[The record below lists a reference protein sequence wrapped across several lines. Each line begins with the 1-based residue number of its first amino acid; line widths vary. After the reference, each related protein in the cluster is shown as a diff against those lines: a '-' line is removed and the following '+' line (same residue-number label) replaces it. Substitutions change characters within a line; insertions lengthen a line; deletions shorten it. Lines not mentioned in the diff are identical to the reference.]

1 MNLGERGEQP
11 KTGRFVPGVEWL
23 EDRTVPA
30 GNVQVMLFDGT
41 LYVAGDDLGNQ
52 IWIAGTGT
60 GSVMIRALDDTTT
73 INGQA
78 GPISVSGIK
87 HDLYIRMFGGDDQ
100 LLVTST
106 RNKGTLNVDTGDGN
120 DILGISDAGHRS
132 ETTLATGAGDDNVI
146 LNGSVFRRYV
156 YLDTG
161 AGDDTVIASSIG
173 VADLGIFN
181 PAGSDYFENRGSTIA
196 RPATIGVTSG
206 ARPTTDATT
215 TDTTAPTPTIT
226 TTASAQTNT
235 SPIAMTVTFDED
247 VTGFDTS
254 DVTVNNGTVTSFTQQ
269 DARVYLLGVTP
280 TGQGTV
286 SVTVGANAATDAA
299 GNGNVASNTVD
310 VTYDNVAPVVAI
322 NAQTSNSASPT
333 ITGTVDDSA
342 STVQVTVN
350 GTAYTATVSGTTWS
364 VNVTDTLTDGTY
376 SVSATATDA
385 AGNVGTASNAT
396 GLTIDAAAPTIIFTT
411 SPTVPTNQS
420 LVTVTITFSEDVT
433 DFTTDD
439 VTVTN
444 GTKSNFQTVT
454 AGRVFTID
462 VTPTAEGTVAVS
474 VPAGA
479 AVDASGNQN
488 TTNQFSFVYDTTPP
502 AVTVDAASTGEV
514 TGTSS
519 DTAGA
524 SGVQKVEI
532 SILDANGTG
541 MYYSGSAFDSA
552 TEVFLLATTTDGF
565 ATWSYALTAPG
576 TYTVNAKA
584 TDNAGN
590 VTTISTPQSVV
601 VAADTTPPTATIT
614 AAETSPTNAGTIH
627 VTVTFDEDVTD
638 FTASDLTA
646 ATTNGTASNLQSTN
660 ARTYTFEIVPTADG
674 PVTFTLGAGAV
685 TDLSGNA
692 NVSTPFTINS
702 DRTAPVAT
710 FTSNQ
715 SDPTNASTVV
725 VTIDFGE
732 DVAGVDAADFTVTNG
747 TFTLATVDAR
757 HYTVTVTPTG
767 DGQVTVTAAAGTATD
782 AAGNVNA
789 VGTFNFVYDAT
800 VPVVSVDAS
809 AAATGTI
816 TGTASDLTTGVTSVE
831 VSVFDSGTTMYWD
844 GTAFNSAT
852 EVFLPATNTG
862 AGLSTWELAGLP
874 PGTYT
879 VNAKATDGAGNIGTN
894 SQTVTVI

>member
-1 MNLGERGEQP
+1 MQI
-11 KTGRFVPGVEWL
+11 
-23 EDRTVPA
+23 
-30 GNVQVMLFDGT
+30 MLFDGT

-52 IWIAGTGT
+52 IWIAGTGSN
-60 GSVMIRALDDTTT
+60 SVTIRALDATTT

-78 GPISVSGIK
+78 GPISVSGIER
-87 HDLYIRMFGGDDQ
+87 DLYIRMYGGDDQ
-100 LLVTST
+100 LLVTGT
-106 RNKGTLNVDTGDGN
+106 RNKGALNIDTGDGN

-161 AGDDTVIASSIG
+161 AGDDNVIASSIG
-173 VADLGIFN
+173 VLDFGVFN
-181 PAGSDYFENRGSTIA
+181 PAGNDYFENRGSTIA

-206 ARPTTDATT
+206 ARPTADT

-226 TTASAQTNT
+226 TTAPAQTNT

-254 DVTVNNGTVTSFTQQ
+254 DVTVANGTVTAFTAQ
-269 DARVYLLGVTP
+269 DARVYLLEVTP

-286 SVTVGANAATDAA
+286 TATINANGATDAA
-299 GNGNVASNTVD
+299 GNGNLASNTVVLTFD
-310 VTYDNVAPVVAI
+310 SVAPALAI
-322 NAQTSNSASPT
+322 NSVTTSSASPT
-333 ITGTVDDSA
+333 VTGTVDDSTA
-342 STVQVTVN
+342 TVQVTVN
-350 GTAYTATVSGTTWS
+350 GTTYTADVSGTTWS
-364 VNVTDTLTDGTY
+364 VTVTDTLADGTY
-376 SVSATATDA
+376 AVSATATDA

-396 GLTIDAAAPTIIFTT
+396 GLTVDAGAPTLAFST
-411 SPTVPTNQS
+411 SPTVPTNQN

-462 VTPTAEGTVAVS
+462 VTPTAEGTVTVAVA
-474 VPAGA
+474 AGA
-479 AVDASGNQN
+479 ALDAASNPSAANQL
-488 TTNQFSFVYDTTPP
+488 SFVYDTTPP
-502 AVTVDAASTGEV
+502 AVSVDATGTGSI

-519 DTAGA
+519 DTTGA

-532 SILDANGTG
+532 SILDVNGTG
-541 MYYSGSAFDSA
+541 MYYSGTAFDSA
-552 TEVFLLATTTDGF
+552 TEVFLQTSTTDGY
-565 ATWSYALTAPG
+565 ATWSYSLAPAG

-590 VTTISTPQSVV
+590 VATIATPQPVT
-601 VAADTTPPTATIT
+601 VAADTTPPVATIT
-614 AAETSPTNAGTIH
+614 ATETDPTGAATIH

-638 FTASDLTA
+638 FTASDLTG

-674 PVTFTLGAGAV
+674 PVTFTLASGAV
-685 TDLSGNA
+685 TDLSGNG
-692 NVSTPFTINS
+692 NVSTPFTITS
-702 DRTAPVAT
+702 DRTAPAAT

-715 SDPTNASTVV
+715 PDPTNASTVV

-732 DVAGVDAADFTVTNG
+732 DVTGFDAADVTVTNG
-747 TFTLATVDAR
+747 TFTFAAVDAR
-757 HYTVTVTPTG
+757 HYAVTVTPTA
-767 DGQVTVTAAAGTATD
+767 DGQVTVTAAVSTAVD
-782 AAGNVNA
+782 AAGNANA
-789 VGTFNFVYDAT
+789 VGSFNFVYDAT
-800 VPVVSVDAS
+800 TPLVSVDAS
-809 AAATGTI
+809 AAVTGTI
-816 TGTASDLTTGVTSVE
+816 TGTTSDVTTGVTSVE
-831 VSVFDSGTTMYWD
+831 VSVFDTGSTMYWD
-844 GTAFNSAT
+844 GTAFNSMT

-862 AGLSTWELAGLP
+862 TALDTWELAGLP

-879 VNAKATDGAGNIGTN
+879 VNAKATDGAGNVGTIG
-894 SQTVTVI
+894 SLQSVVVS